1 MFCVD
6 RRKNSDEL
14 NDLYEQEAVFT
25 PRYELNLIIIV
36 ILVFNTV
43 RVIAQTVSWWLLTAE
58 AQVLSHVSPCEIRNE
73 QSGTGTD
80 SSPCVS
86 VLAYQYHSANAPS
99 FLFLNVALMRSRD
112 RKKPAFW
119 RPQLS
124 PLSGSVW

>member
-1 MFCVD
+1 VFCVD

-80 SSPCVS
+80 SSPGIS
-86 VLAYQYHSANAPS
+86 VFPSQYHSTDAPNS
-99 FLFLNVALMRSRD
+99 SSSTRCSHQQGKSGKSGDLPK
-112 RKKPAFW
+112 RK
-119 RPQLS
+119 
-124 PLSGSVW
+124 VV